1 MPALTTRR
9 TAIVGTGH
17 RAQMYT
23 RALGARPHYDVV
35 ALADPS
41 PTRIAHHNRLLT
53 GLGRPQATATAPDDF
68 ADLLHRE
75 RIDDVVVTTVDAT
88 HHCYIVTA
96 LEAGCRVVTE
106 KPLTTD
112 AAKCRAILGAVECT
126 GGDLS
131 VTFNYRYNPAHEK
144 VWQLLAGGAIGEV
157 RSVHFEWLLDV
168 RHGADY
174 FRRWHREKRHSG
186 GLLVHKSGHHFDL
199 VNWWLNAAPSRVMA
213 EGGLVFYGR
222 GNGET
227 TGLRRDYE
235 RAHGAAA
242 ATADPFAIHLAQD
255 PALATLYLDA
265 EAAGDSY
272 VRDRN
277 VFGDGIDIEDDLA
290 VLVRYDTGATMTYHL
305 TAYAPWEGYRVM
317 FNGTG
322 GRLELEVEENTW
334 QAPRTAAATGK
345 ASHGGVVMANPGRTR
360 ILLRPL
366 WQEPREVG
374 FEVAPGSHGGGDLR
388 MLKQLF
394 GPLGDGSDEGAA
406 PAAGKGATARDGA
419 LALAVG
425 IAGNESLVTGHPVD
439 VAGLFGAG
447 DTDR

>member
-1 MPALTTRR
+1 MKRA
-9 TAIVGTGH
+9 AIIGTGH

-23 RALGARPHYDVV
+23 RALAARAHYDV
-35 ALADPS
+35 ALLADPS
-41 PTRIAHHNRLLT
+41 PARVAHHNRLLT
-53 GLGRPQATATAPDDF
+53 SLGAPEAAVCDPAGF
-68 ADLLHRE
+68 AAALRDH
-75 RIDDVVVTTVDAT
+75 RIDEVVVTTVDAT
-88 HHCYIVTA
+88 HHTYITTA

-112 AAKCRAILGAVECT
+112 AARCRSILDAVDRT
-126 GGDLS
+126 GGELS
-131 VTFNYRYNPAHEK
+131 VGFNYRYNPAHEK
-144 VWQLLAGGAIGEV
+144 VWQLLHDGAIGEI

-199 VNWWLNAAPSRVMA
+199 VNWWLGAAPVRVHA

-222 GNGET
+222 DNGER
-227 TGLRRDYE
+227 TGLRRDYV
-235 RAHGAAA
+235 RAHGSAAA
-242 ATADPFAIHLAQD
+242 ADDPYAIHLADD
-255 PALATLYLDA
+255 PDLDSLYVQA
-265 EAAGDSY
+265 EAEGDPY

-277 VFGDGIDIEDDLA
+277 VFGDDIDIEDDLA
-290 VLVRYDTGATMTYHL
+290 VLVRYDSGATMTYHL
-305 TAYAPWEGYRVM
+305 TAYSPWEGYRVM

-334 QAPRTAAATGK
+334 QQPRPPRGAAGA
-345 ASHGGVVMANPGRTR
+345 HGGVVMANPGRTS

-366 WQEPREVG
+366 WEAPREVPY
-374 FEVAPGSHGGGDLR
+374 ETSAGSHGGGDLR
-388 MLKQLF
+388 MLKELF
-394 GPLGDGSDEGAA
+394 GPLGDGSDEGAV

-425 IAGNESLVTGHPVD
+425 VAGNASLISGGPVETAD
-439 VAGLFGAG
+439 LW
-447 DTDR
+447 

>member
-1 MPALTTRR
+1 MPSLTTRR
-9 TAIVGTGH
+9 AAIVGTGH

-23 RALGARPHYDVV
+23 RALAARAHYDVV

-41 PTRIAHHNRLLT
+41 RTRIAHHNRLLT
-53 GLGRPQATATAPDDF
+53 GLGAAEATAAAPDGF
-68 ADLLHRE
+68 ADLLRRE
-75 RIDDVVVTTVDAT
+75 RVDEVVVTTVDAS
-88 HHCYIVTA
+88 HHQYIVTA
-96 LEAGCRVVTE
+96 LDAGCRVVTE

-112 AAKCRAILGAVECT
+112 AEKCRTILDAVERT

-144 VWQLLAGGAIGEV
+144 VWQLLADCAIGEV

-199 VNWWLNAAPSRVMA
+199 VNWWLNAAPSRVHA

-222 GNGET
+222 DNGEA
-227 TGLRRDYE
+227 TGLRRDYH
-235 RAHGAAA
+235 RAYGAAA
-242 ATADPFAIHLAQD
+242 AADDPYAIHLADD
-255 PALATLYLDA
+255 PGLTSLYLDA
-265 EAAGDSY
+265 NEAGDPY
-272 VRDRN
+272 LRDRN

-305 TAYAPWEGYRVM
+305 TAYSPWEGYRVM

-334 QAPRTAAATGK
+334 QPPRTAAGADG
-345 ASHGGVVMANPGRTR
+345 AHGGVVMANPGRTR

-366 WQEPREVG
+366 WEEPREVP
-374 FEVAPGSHGGGDLR
+374 FTVAAGSHGGGDLR

-394 GPLGDGSDEGAA
+394 GPLGDGTDEGAA

-425 IAGNESLVTGHPVD
+425 IAGNESLRTGLPV
-439 VAGLFGAG
+439 AATGLFGTAG
-447 DTDR
+447 D

>member
-1 MPALTTRR
+1 MTTRR
-9 TAIVGTGH
+9 AAIIGTGH

-23 RALGARPHYDVV
+23 KALAARAHYDV
-35 ALADPS
+35 ALLSDPS
-41 PTRIAHHNRLLT
+41 PTRTAHHNGLLASF
-53 GLGRPQATATAPDDF
+53 GAPPAATCAPDGF
-68 ADLLHRE
+68 AAALRTH
-75 RIDDVVVTTVDAT
+75 RIDEVLVTTVDAT
-88 HHCYIVTA
+88 HHTYITTA

-106 KPLTTD
+106 KPMTTD
-112 AAKCRAILGAVECT
+112 AAKCATILDALDRT
-126 GGDLS
+126 GGELS

-144 VWQLLAGGAIGEV
+144 VWQLLHDGAIGEI

-199 VNWWLNAAPSRVMA
+199 VNWWLGAAPERVHA

-222 GNGET
+222 DNGT
-227 TGLRRDYE
+227 RTGLRRDYV
-235 RAHGAAA
+235 RAHGS
-242 ATADPFAIHLAQD
+242 
-255 PALATLYLDA
+255 A
-265 EAAGDSY
+265 EAAGDPFAIDLAADPNLASLYTAAEEAGDSAY

-277 VFGDGIDIEDDLA
+277 VFGDAIDIEDDLS
-290 VLVRYDTGATMTYHL
+290 VLVRYDSGATMTYHL
-305 TAYAPWEGYRVM
+305 TAYSPWEGYRVM

-334 QAPRTAAATGK
+334 QPPRTTAGAEG
-345 ASHGGVVMANPGRTR
+345 SHGGVVMANPGRTS

-366 WQEPREVG
+366 WEAPREIG
-374 FEVAPGSHGGGDLR
+374 YEKSAGSHGGGDLR
-388 MLKQLF
+388 MLKELF
-394 GPLGDGSDEGAA
+394 GPLGDGSDDGAA

-425 IAGNESLVTGHPVD
+425 VAGNASLASGAPVET
-439 VAGLFGAG
+439 AALW
-447 DTDR
+447 

>member
-1 MPALTTRR
+1 MPAATTRR
-9 TAIVGTGH
+9 AAIVGTGH

-23 RALGARPHYDVV
+23 KALGARPHYEV
-35 ALADPS
+35 AVLADPS
-41 PTRIAHHNRLLT
+41 PARIAHHNKILT
-53 GLGRPQATATAPDDF
+53 GLARPEAAAADPHDF
-68 ADLLHRE
+68 EDLLRRH
-75 RIDDVVVTTVDAT
+75 RIDEVIVTTIDAT
-88 HHCYIVTA
+88 HHHYITTA

-112 AAKCRAILGAVECT
+112 AAKGKSILDALERT

-131 VTFNYRYNPAHEK
+131 VAFNYRYNPAHEK
-144 VWQLLAGGAIGEV
+144 VWQLLADGAIGEV

-199 VNWWLNAAPSRVMA
+199 VNWWLNASPARVHA

-222 GNGET
+222 ANGEAM
-227 TGLRRDYE
+227 GVRRDYE
-235 RAHGAAA
+235 HAHVQPAAA
-242 ATADPFAIHLAQD
+242 DDPFAIHLADD
-255 PALATLYLDA
+255 PALTSLYLDA
-265 EAAGDSY
+265 NATGDTY
-272 VRDRN
+272 RRDRN
-277 VFGDGIDIEDDLA
+277 VFGDDIDIEDDLA
-290 VLVRYDTGATMTYHL
+290 LVVRYDSGATMTYHL
-305 TAYAPWEGYRVM
+305 TAYSPWEGYRVM
-317 FNGTG
+317 FNGTK

-334 QAPRTAAATGK
+334 QPPRTATARGGSA
-345 ASHGGVVMANPGRTR
+345 HGGVVMANPGRTR

-366 WQEPREVG
+366 WEEPREVT
-374 FEVAPGSHGGGDLR
+374 FQIAAGSHGGGDLR

-394 GPLGDGSDEGAA
+394 GPLGDGSDDGAT

-425 IAGNESLVTGHPVD
+425 IAGNESLRTGLPVSTT
-439 VAGLFGAG
+439 GLF
-447 DTDR
+447 DTPV

>member
-1 MPALTTRR
+1 MTARR
-9 TAIVGTGH
+9 RAAIIGTGH

-23 RALGARPHYDVV
+23 KALAARAHYDVS
-35 ALADPS
+35 LLSDTS
-41 PTRIAHHNRLLT
+41 PTRMAHHSALLT
-53 GLGRPQATATAPDDF
+53 SLGSPEAATCAPAGF
-68 ADLLHRE
+68 AEALRAH
-75 RIDDVVVTTVDAT
+75 RIDEVVVTTVDAT
-88 HHCYIVTA
+88 HHTYITTA

-106 KPLTTD
+106 KPMTTD
-112 AAKCRAILGAVECT
+112 AAKCASILGTLDRT

-144 VWQLLAGGAIGEV
+144 VWQLLHDGAIGEI

-199 VNWWLNAAPSRVMA
+199 VNWWLGASPSRVHA

-222 GNGET
+222 DNGER
-227 TGLRRDYE
+227 TGLRRDYV
-235 RAHGAAA
+235 RAHGSPEAATDPYA
-242 ATADPFAIHLAQD
+242 IDLTADPNLD
-255 PALATLYLDA
+255 SLYVRA
-265 EAAGDSY
+265 EAAGDSDY

-277 VFGDGIDIEDDLA
+277 VFGDAIDIEDDLA
-290 VLVRYDTGATMTYHL
+290 LLVRYDTGATMTYHL
-305 TAYAPWEGYRVM
+305 TAYSPWEGYRVM

-334 QAPRTAAATGK
+334 QPPRTPSGAGAE
-345 ASHGGVVMANPGRTR
+345 HGGVVMANPGRTT
-360 ILLRPL
+360 ILHRPL
-366 WQEPREVG
+366 WEAPREVTY
-374 FEVAPGSHGGGDLR
+374 EKAAGSHGGGDLR
-388 MLKQLF
+388 MLKELF
-394 GPLGDGSDEGAA
+394 GPLGDGSDAGAA

-425 IAGNESLVTGHPVD
+425 VAGNESLATGRPVET
-439 VAGLFGAG
+439 AGLW
-447 DTDR
+447 